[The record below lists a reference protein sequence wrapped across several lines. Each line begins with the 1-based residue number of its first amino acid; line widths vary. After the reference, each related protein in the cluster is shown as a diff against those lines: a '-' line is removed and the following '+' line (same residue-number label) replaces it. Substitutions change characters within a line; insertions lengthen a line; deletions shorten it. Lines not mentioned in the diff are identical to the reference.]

1 MPVVYYYGGDGKSD
15 LVHPVCNSIEG
26 AWIDLCQDK
35 LDVVVIDAM
44 SAIFHLPK
52 STKCESFQKLS
63 SSLVNYIVKET
74 STSST
79 VMISFDS
86 YYENSLKH
94 WPGKGE
100 KVIA

>member
-1 MPVVYYYGGDGKSD
+1 MPVVYYHVNDGKSD

-26 AWIDLCQDK
+26 AWIDPCQDK

-44 SAIFHLPK
+44 SAIFHLLK
-52 STKCESFQKLS
+52 STKFESFQMLS

-79 VMISFDS
+79 VIISFDS
-86 YYENSLKH
+86 YYESSLKY
-94 WPGKGE
+94 WPGKYR